1 MKTYVHKVQ
10 LIKSRDP
17 QVFMGV
23 SAQSNGDFTSM
34 IRYDNNNS
42 ASKSQ
47 MAGSIASPKDEYK
60 KGGGVT
66 VNQFGYGRSKE
77 HKVAKSLRGKGA
89 SVKVSPGSREAAD
102 LRVSFSPTR
111 KWNVQV
117 KSSRGSSP
125 ASPSSRDMGRLKIS
139 ASRSRATP
147 VVAKVTPK
155 GTTYKSARTGRTLKP

>member
-1 MKTYVHKVQ
+1 MV
-10 LIKSRDP
+10 
-17 QVFMGV
+17 
-23 SAQSNGDFTSM
+23 
-34 IRYDNNNS
+34 RYDNNNS
-42 ASKSQ
+42 ISKSQ
-47 MAGSIASPKDEYK
+47 MAGSIASSKDEYK
-60 KGGGVT
+60 KGGGLT
-66 VNQFGYGRSKE
+66 VNQFGYGQRKE

-89 SVKVSPGSREAAD
+89 SVKVSPGSRGAAD

-139 ASRSRATP
+139 ASRSGATP

>member
-1 MKTYVHKVQ
+1 M
-10 LIKSRDP
+10 
-17 QVFMGV
+17 
-23 SAQSNGDFTSM
+23 
-34 IRYDNNNS
+34 
-42 ASKSQ
+42 
-47 MAGSIASPKDEYK
+47 
-60 KGGGVT
+60 
-66 VNQFGYGRSKE
+66 NQFGYGRRKE

-89 SVKVSPGSREAAD
+89 SVKVSPGSRGAAD

-117 KSSRGSSP
+117 KASRGSSP

-155 GTTYKSARTGRTLKP
+155 GTTYRSARTGRPLKP